1 MSFNAQT
8 LSQAREALI
17 DGAEQRLQL
26 LGQIREMGRKI
37 VDLEK
42 EVQKQA
48 SARYVA
54 EQQLAGL
61 KQEVEAL
68 RAQLPDDATV
78 SAYNALEQFL
88 VAPAEECPAIRLA
101 A

>member
-1 MSFNAQT
+1 MSLNAST
-8 LSQAREALI
+8 LCQARESLI
-17 DGAEQRLQL
+17 DGAQQRIQL
-26 LGQIREMGRKI
+26 LGQIRDMGRKI

-54 EQQLAGL
+54 EQQMASL

-68 RAQLPDDATV
+68 RSQIPDDATV

-88 VAPAEECPAIRLA
+88 AAPAQEHPAIRLA